1 MNTPND
7 YTPRTGL
14 SIPIITVLDREG
26 RVLADEQRAA
36 IHFAVQ
42 QGRGADIIFA
52 AGTNGEW
59 NRLDNPR
66 RQRVFELAVEECRRI
81 TASGTPVEAWLG
93 ITGHTRA
100 ETLENLERAIEL
112 GGDALVVAPL
122 SITDVSNVSEFV
134 TRDMGAVFERHAR
147 ALPVFL
153 YENADIA
160 APGKPFH
167 LDTREVSE
175 LSRLEYVRGIKVTAE
190 RELLDSFIAAAPSF
204 NSRHPF
210 PIYAGNAHLI
220 FDLFAPMS
228 GLLGRV
234 HDPSHRHRELP
245 LRGIVCGP
253 ANMSPR
259 EWKRAWEVAA
269 AGERALMERY
279 RDVLQWYAD
288 ICFFRRGAGEVS
300 LSIAC
305 LKAAMAEMGVITS
318 DAVARGTPAFDPDE
332 RREFGRRFAALR
344 ERAAAILEPEWISA
358 PLEHRWRGAGQ
369 HG

>member
-1 MNTPND
+1 MDIPTD

-14 SIPIITVLDREG
+14 SIPVITVLDREG

-36 IHFAVQ
+36 IRFVVQ
-42 QGRGADIIFA
+42 QGHGADIIFA

-66 RQRVFELAVEECRRI
+66 RQKVFELAVEECRHL
-81 TASGTPVEAWLG
+81 SGNGTPVEAWLG

-100 ETLENLERAIEL
+100 ETIANLERAIEL
-112 GGDALVVAPL
+112 GADALVVAPL
-122 SITDVSNVSEFV
+122 AITDVSNVVDFV
-134 TRDMGAVFERHAR
+134 AREMGAIFERHAR

-153 YENADIA
+153 YENADIS
-160 APGKPFH
+160 APGKPLH
-167 LDTREVSE
+167 LDLREVAE
-175 LSRLEYVRGIKVTAE
+175 LSRLDYVSGIKVTAD
-190 RELLDSFIAAAPSF
+190 RELLDAFIAAAPSF
-204 NSRHPF
+204 NAKHPF
-210 PIYAGNAHLI
+210 PIYAGNAYLI

-234 HDPSHRHRELP
+234 HDPTHRHHELP

-269 AGERALMERY
+269 AGERALMDRY
-279 RDVLQWYAD
+279 NEVLKWYSE
-288 ICFFRRGAGEVS
+288 ICFFARGSGEVS

-305 LKAAMAEMGVITS
+305 LKASMAELGVITS
-318 DAVARGTPAFDPDE
+318 DAVARGTPDFDPDE
-332 RREFGRRFAALR
+332 RREFGKRFRALR
-344 ERAAAILEPEWISA
+344 ERAAELVEPGWVSERASHPA
-358 PLEHRWRGAGQ
+358 SGPAR